1 MMSNG
6 THPVSLFNPFS
17 TRMDSS
23 PERTISGLTIRIDRG
38 LCIGS
43 GNCVNLAP
51 EIFEIDA
58 ENIVAFQDE
67 TPDIDTSRL
76 VDSCAICPVDALI
89 VEDEDGEQVHP

>member
-1 MMSNG
+1 MSLTDSSSNY
-6 THPVSLFNPFS
+6 
-17 TRMDSS
+17 MDSS
-23 PERTISGLTIRIDRG
+23 RERTISGLTIRIDRG

-67 TPDIDTSRL
+67 TPDIDASRL
-76 VDSCAICPVDALI
+76 VDACAICPVDALI
-89 VEDEDGEQVHP
+89 VEDESGEQIHP